1 MGLITSKDDDHELD
15 DLALPLINLKDQIK
29 THVPVT
35 HPHDVEEEK
44 EQSEECSYEEP
55 AGEPGRPQGE
65 HQGRGEAP
73 GWLQRELQWGRESR
87 RSRGPEG
94 SRMRRSRCSSQ
105 M

>member
-1 MGLITSKDDDHELD
+1 MITSKD

-29 THVPVT
+29 THYPVT
-35 HPHDVEEEK
+35 DPHYVEEEK
-44 EQSEECSYEEP
+44 EQSEECPYEEP

-65 HQGRGEAP
+65 HQGIGEAP

-94 SRMRRSRCSSQ
+94 GRMRRSRFSLH